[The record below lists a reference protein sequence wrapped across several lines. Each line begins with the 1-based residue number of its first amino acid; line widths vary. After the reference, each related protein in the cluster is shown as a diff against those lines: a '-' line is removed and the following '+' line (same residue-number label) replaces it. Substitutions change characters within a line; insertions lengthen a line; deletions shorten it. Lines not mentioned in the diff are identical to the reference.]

1 MSTSL
6 SELPVS
12 SGQSMQM
19 QMQTQPDLGAQQ
31 NMDIMGM
38 IDNVARE
45 VNSNNG
51 YQNGPNMNA
60 SALSYQMDHS
70 QIPPHGP
77 QMHMEEPEMD
87 MNNSY
92 MMMPSSEPEPELTLV
107 QKITQEAKLPLVV
120 MCMFFLLSM
129 PHVNV
134 LITRFIPRFLAENGD
149 MTMLGLGFK
158 AVMFA
163 LIFFLVKYFL

>member
-12 SGQSMQM
+12 SGASMQM
-19 QMQTQPDLGAQQ
+19 QMQTQPDLSAQQ

-60 SALSYQMDHS
+60 SALSYQMDQS

-77 QMHMEEPEMD
+77 QMHMQQEPEME
-87 MNNSY
+87 MNQY
-92 MMMPSSEPEPELTLV
+92 MMMPPGEPEPELTLV

-120 MCMFFLLSM
+120 MCMFFLLST

-134 LITRFIPRFLAENGD
+134 LITRFIPRFLAENGE

-163 LIFFLVKYFL
+163 LIFFIIKYFL